1 MTQKD
6 HRQQTSLS
14 DVSILPRD
22 VSTSPPTSSKPTT
35 ESISDND
42 TSEKPV
48 REKLKKTSLASMSSH
63 IVGTQERISKENE
76 ETSAP
81 GHIHNDSSPERLA
94 KKMDVEPRGRPVKK
108 RSFDD
113 LDTAEIEGSEG
124 ARGIVEK
131 FNANGHLRKRSK
143 DVRASEA
150 PKDNSRPLLAGIA
163 VREELEDIAN
173 GGESKEAFF
182 NEPKTTVES
191 STPTNKILSQGEIE
205 QAQQVQQVMNEPVKS
220 FSDTVPRND
229 VPEIAKESADQ
240 EMRDSAS
247 SPRKKRSRDQFDT
260 EADREQKIPA
270 TEEARAHRRS
280 DEFERSANSVVRNIS
295 PVTPK
300 CSKVAESAPVT
311 EEERWGLHDANVE
324 TERLEVGLLLVYEE
338 IKNAKYRSSGPLR
351 LATQTPSHL

>member
-6 HRQQTSLS
+6 HRQQTSPS
-14 DVSILPRD
+14 DVSRLPRD
-22 VSTSPPTSSKPTT
+22 VSTSPPTSLKPTT

-63 IVGTQERISKENE
+63 IIGGQERTFKENE
-76 ETSAP
+76 ETPAP
-81 GHIHNDSSPERLA
+81 DHIHNDSSPERLT
-94 KKMDVEPRGRPVKK
+94 KKMDLEPRGRPVKK

-124 ARGIVEK
+124 AGENVEI
-131 FNANGHLRKRSK
+131 FNGNGHLRKRSK

-150 PKDNSRPLLAGIA
+150 PKDNSRPLLAEID
-163 VREELEDIAN
+163 VREELEDIAS
-173 GGESKEAFF
+173 GGESKEACF
-182 NEPKTTVES
+182 NGPKTTVEG
-191 STPTNKILSQGEIE
+191 STPTNEILSRGGRE
-205 QAQQVQQVMNEPVKS
+205 QVEQILQVMNEPLSNFCDK
-220 FSDTVPRND
+220 VPRDD
-229 VPEIAKESADQ
+229 VPEVAKESADQ

-295 PVTPK
+295 PVSPK

-311 EEERWGLHDANVE
+311 EEERWGLHDAKFGA
-324 TERLEVGLLLVYEE
+324 ERLEVGLLLVYEE
-338 IKNAKYRSSGPLR
+338 INMLNIDPAALYD
-351 LATQTPSHL
+351 